1 MDKKELFKKYWFIC
15 VIAVALL
22 IFIGIYAA
30 DSYKNRE
37 ITVSS
42 KQIDGKYV
50 VYTVDG
56 EPVYAD
62 DFYDRLYT
70 AVGQTQAVVAYER
83 AIFDAGIETTD
94 EMKNNAASYAASILS
109 SYSQDYI
116 LSSLKTMGYTNGLDD
131 LTQYYIDAQK
141 QDKLI
146 RDYVTANTDDYVLPV
161 LGTNGR
167 IIYHILIMCD
177 TTPVYDEEGNIVE
190 YTANPTMEQTAALNN
205 VLEYLKDENKSLE
218 YAAYQFSED
227 TGSKENGGY
236 IGAINEENAEKYDQM
251 FAKAALMLNE
261 DEISDIVVSQFGYH
275 IIKNAGSSVEKAI
288 NDYYFLSEL
297 ENSNPELALKAI
309 MEKGEEL
316 GFVIKDEKLLNS
328 ISSQL
333 ESEEE
338 E

>member
-15 VIAVALL
+15 LVAAALL

-37 ITVSS
+37 ITVSN

-62 DFYDRLYT
+62 DFYEKLYT
-70 AVGQTQAVVAYER
+70 AAGQTQAVVAYER

-94 EMKNNAASYAASILS
+94 EMKNNAAGYATSILS
-109 SYSQDYI
+109 SYSQEYI
-116 LSSLKTMGYTNGLDD
+116 LSSLKAMGYTNGLDD

-141 QDKLI
+141 QDQLI
-146 RDYVTANTDDYVLPV
+146 RDYVLANTDDYVIPV

-177 TTPVYDEEGNIVE
+177 TTPVYDDEGNIIE
-190 YTANPTMEQTAALNN
+190 YTANPTEEQTAALNN
-205 VLEYLKDENKSLE
+205 VLEYLQDENNSFE
-218 YAAYQFSED
+218 YAAYQFSDD

-236 IGAINEENAEKYDQM
+236 IGALNEENAENYDQM
-251 FAKAALMLNE
+251 FAKAALVLND

-275 IIKNAGSSVEKAI
+275 IIKNAGSSVEKAVQ
-288 NDYYFLSEL
+288 DYYFLSDL
-297 ENSNPELALKAI
+297 ENNNPDLAIKAV
-309 MEKGEEL
+309 MQKGEEL
-316 GFVIKDEKLLNS
+316 GFEIKDERLLNS
-328 ISSQL
+328 IMSQL
-333 ESEEE
+333 ESEEN
-338 E
+338 